1 MKEFIKEL
9 YKNLYKEDLIKT
21 EIVYIEKKPP
31 VIEKTNREK
40 LLDFALTFVGID
52 PTPKD
57 EIDDEVSCVF
67 SLTTILNKYFKGDF
81 KVIDYTPDLVGQL
94 YLDKRFKLS
103 NEFKEGNIVV
113 FPTRSG
119 NGKIIGH
126 CFLVSKG
133 GKMLSNNSD
142 TGLWQDKYDINMMIE
157 RYSRFGGLKMYIF
170 ELI

>member
-9 YKNLYKEDLIKT
+9 YKSLYKEDLVKT
-21 EIVYIEKKPP
+21 VYVQPP

-40 LLDFALTFVGID
+40 LLDFALTFYNTD

-57 EIDDEVSCVF
+57 EVDDEVSCVW

-103 NEFKEGNIVV
+103 NEFKEGNIIVS
-113 FPTRSG
+113 PTKSG
-119 NGKIIGH
+119 ASRLTGHCGLISIGGKI
-126 CFLVSKG
+126 
-133 GKMLSNNSD
+133 LSNSSP
-142 TGLWQDKYDINMMIE
+142 TGLWTDKYSHLDWID
-157 RYSRFGGLKMYIF
+157 RYSKVGGLKTYIF

>member
-1 MKEFIKEL
+1 MREFIKEL
-9 YKNLYKEDLIKT
+9 YKNLYKEDLVKT
-21 EIVYIEKKPP
+21 VYIQPP
-31 VIEKTNREK
+31 VIEKTNGEK
-40 LLDFALTFVGID
+40 LLDFALTFVGTD

-57 EIDDEVSCVF
+57 EVDDGVSCVF
-67 SLTTILNKYFKGDF
+67 SLTTLLNKYFKGDF

-113 FPTRSG
+113 FPTKSG

-126 CFLVSKG
+126 CFIVSKN
-133 GKMLSNNSD
+133 GKMLSNNSA
-142 TGLWQDKYDINMMIE
+142 TGLWTDKYDTNMMIE

-170 ELI
+170 ELL